1 MPFSMARSIQF
12 SLLLIS
18 KCFFHTMTIH
28 RPRAYHLHQRS
39 SKTTT
44 TSRVISRL
52 HSTTKESS
60 SSVSPDSSPP
70 FGTARQNGAPTSST
84 KTTLK
89 KDKNGTAKSLYD
101 VLGSAPTAS
110 LDELKSKYKAL
121 ARVQHP
127 DVIGQQNGGGD
138 GNNSDAFMEI
148 AAAYQLLKDPAK
160 RRQYDR
166 SLQAASF
173 SHSISQFVNETNVV
187 PNAVSLLE
195 DIALPLFRKTTAT
208 TLAGMQAA
216 TQMKSTPSSKGGN
229 SSNKNNQGGGG
240 NWWQRVIQAATTASR
255 SMDVMELRDKAA
267 VLEEEAISE
276 YEAAVAL
283 QQTIQDVV
291 RQRLHL
297 AVATPGSIITSDE
310 AQLLDESIDI
320 APLQKVE
327 ADWQIILTADEKT
340 NSQLRTVTQI
350 RIQAETAVLR
360 AEQRKIEAQQAYERA
375 IVEARNKT
383 MVLES
388 AVADEDRAKM
398 AAQKSAFAVERQ
410 RELVTEQSE
419 RVRTVLLPIVRPTVP
434 PNATA
439 VSELHSTE
447 MELANAACNMELQAA
462 KLLSRSNQM
471 KKRALVLER
480 MNTVAASQSQQKR

>member
-1 MPFSMARSIQF
+1 MARSIQF

-18 KCFFHTMTIH
+18 KCFFDSSSFVTITIH
-28 RPRAYHLHQRS
+28 RPPTYHHQRS
-39 SKTTT
+39 STTT
-44 TSRVISRL
+44 TTRVTIL
-52 HSTTKESS
+52 HSSTKESS
-60 SSVSPDSSPP
+60 SSVAPE
-70 FGTARQNGAPTSST
+70 NGAPSSFSKRT
-84 KTTLK
+84 PK
-89 KDKNGTAKSLYD
+89 KADNGTAKSLYD

-127 DVIGQQNGGGD
+127 DVIGLQNGGSAGD
-138 GNNSDAFMEI
+138 GSNSDAFIEI

-216 TQMKSTPSSKGGN
+216 TQKSTTSKGGN
-229 SSNKNNQGGGG
+229 GKNNNNNNQGGGGTG

-267 VLEEEAISE
+267 VLEEEAVSE

-291 RQRLHL
+291 RQRLHF

-310 AQLLDESIDI
+310 AQLLDETVDVT
-320 APLQKVE
+320 PLQKVE
-327 ADWQIILTADEKT
+327 ADWQTILTADEVT
-340 NSQLRTVTQI
+340 NSELRTVTQI

-375 IVEARNKT
+375 IVEGRNKT

-388 AVADEDRAKM
+388 AVAAEDSAKA
-398 AAQKSAFAVERQ
+398 AAQKSALAVDRQ
-410 RELVTEQSE
+410 REIVTEQSE
-419 RVRTVLLPIVRPTVP
+419 RVRTALLQIVRPTVP

-439 VSELHSTE
+439 VAELQSTE
-447 MELANAACNMELQAA
+447 IELASAASQMELQAA

-471 KKRALVLER
+471 KQRALVLER
-480 MNTVAASQSQQKR
+480 MNTMAATQSQQQKR

>member
-18 KCFFHTMTIH
+18 KCFFDSSSFFVTTMTIH
-28 RPRAYHLHQRS
+28 RPHASHHQPS
-39 SKTTT
+39 STRT
-44 TSRVISRL
+44 RVTRL

-60 SSVSPDSSPP
+60 SSSVAPEN
-70 FGTARQNGAPTSST
+70 RGAPSSFS
-84 KTTLK
+84 KPLK
-89 KDKNGTAKSLYD
+89 KDNGTAKSLYD
-101 VLGSAPTAS
+101 VLGTAPTAS

-127 DVIGQQNGGGD
+127 DVIGLQNGGSAGD
-138 GNNSDAFMEI
+138 SNSDAFIEI

-216 TQMKSTPSSKGGN
+216 TQKSTTSKGGKNNNN
-229 SSNKNNQGGGG
+229 SNNQGGGGTG

-267 VLEEEAISE
+267 VLEEEAVSE

-291 RQRLHL
+291 RQRLHF

-310 AQLLDESIDI
+310 AQLLDETVDV

-327 ADWQIILTADEKT
+327 ADWQTILTADEVT
-340 NSQLRTVTQI
+340 NSELRTVTQI

-375 IVEARNKT
+375 IVEGRNKT

-388 AVADEDRAKM
+388 AVAAEDSAKA
-398 AAQKSAFAVERQ
+398 AAQKSALAVDRQ
-410 RELVTEQSE
+410 REIVTEQSE
-419 RVRTVLLPIVRPTVP
+419 RVRTALLAIVRPTVP

-439 VSELHSTE
+439 VAELQSTE
-447 MELANAACNMELQAA
+447 IELASAASQMELQAA

-471 KKRALVLER
+471 KQRALVLER
-480 MNTVAASQSQQKR
+480 MNTMAASQSHQQKR

>member
-1 MPFSMARSIQF
+1 MPFSMARSIF

-18 KCFFHTMTIH
+18 KCFFDSSSFFVTTMTIH
-28 RPRAYHLHQRS
+28 RPLAYHHQRS
-39 SKTTT
+39 SSTTT
-44 TSRVISRL
+44 TTRFIRL

-60 SSVSPDSSPP
+60 SSSVAPEN
-70 FGTARQNGAPTSST
+70 GGAPSSFS
-84 KTTLK
+84 KPLK
-89 KDKNGTAKSLYD
+89 KDNGTAKSLYD
-101 VLGSAPTAS
+101 VLGTAPTAS
-110 LDELKSKYKAL
+110 LNELKSKYKAL

-127 DVIGQQNGGGD
+127 DVIGLQNGGGSGD
-138 GNNSDAFMEI
+138 GNSDAFIEI

-216 TQMKSTPSSKGGN
+216 TQKSTTSKGGN
-229 SSNKNNQGGGG
+229 GKNNNNNQGGG

-267 VLEEEAISE
+267 VLEEEAVSE

-291 RQRLHL
+291 RQRLHF

-310 AQLLDESIDI
+310 AQLLDETVDV

-327 ADWQIILTADEKT
+327 ADWQSILTADEAT
-340 NSQLRTVTQI
+340 NSELRTVTQI

-375 IVEARNKT
+375 IVEGRNKT

-388 AVADEDRAKM
+388 AVAAEDSAKA
-398 AAQKSAFAVERQ
+398 AAQKSALAVDRQ
-410 RELVTEQSE
+410 REIVTEQSE
-419 RVRTVLLPIVRPTVP
+419 RVRTALLASVRPTVP

-439 VSELHSTE
+439 VAELQSTE
-447 MELANAACNMELQAA
+447 IELASAASQMELQAA
-462 KLLSRSNQM
+462 KLLSRRNQM
-471 KKRALVLER
+471 KQRALVLER
-480 MNTVAASQSQQKR
+480 MNTMAASQSQQQKR